1 MSIGSRGKILLVIL
15 LIALVAGCTQ
25 PGSGTQDQDQD
36 SMYQVSTFSA
46 LSQGVFDGVSS
57 VGTLKQYGNMGIGT
71 FDALDG
77 EMVCLEGQIYKV
89 KADGTIVAM
98 GDEVTSPFAVVTF
111 FDADLVKPLNNVKGL
126 SNLTALIDSVI
137 PSDATMY
144 AFEVHGNFSHVKT
157 RSVPAQVK
165 PYPALAEA
173 VKNQSIFEDDNVT
186 GTIVGVRF
194 PAYMDG
200 VNVAGYHCHFISDDR
215 QFGGHLLDCTMDNG
229 TLVIDQTDRFTMV
242 LPDSMQ
248 GVNAAKANST
258 VVSAI
263 EQ

>member
-1 MSIGSRGKILLVIL
+1 
-15 LIALVAGCTQ
+15 
-25 PGSGTQDQDQD
+25 
-36 SMYQVSTFSA
+36 MYQVSTFSA
-46 LSQGVFDGVSS
+46 LSQGVYDGVSS

-77 EMVCLEGQIYKV
+77 EMVCLDGQVYKV
-89 KADGTIVAM
+89 KVDGTIMAM
-98 GDEVTSPFAVVTF
+98 GDEVTSPFAMVTF
-111 FDADLVKPLNNVKGL
+111 FDADQTKQLNNVNGL
-126 SNLTALIDSVI
+126 SNLTSLIDSVI
-137 PSDATMY
+137 PSNATMY
-144 AFEVHGNFSHVKT
+144 AFKVHGNFSHVKT

-165 PYPALAEA
+165 PYPVLADA
-173 VKNQSIFEDDNVT
+173 VKNQSVFEDENVT

-242 LPDSMQ
+242 LPGSMQ
-248 GVNAAKANST
+248 GVSAAKANST